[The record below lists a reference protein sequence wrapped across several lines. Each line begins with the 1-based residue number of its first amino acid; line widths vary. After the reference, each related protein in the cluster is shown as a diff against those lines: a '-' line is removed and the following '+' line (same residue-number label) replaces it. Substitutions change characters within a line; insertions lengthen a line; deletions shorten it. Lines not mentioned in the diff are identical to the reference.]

1 MNGGRLIFFFLL
13 LCLALTPVAFA
24 VEPMEEGGSGVSGLP
39 IPRFVSLKSDK
50 VHLRVGPGKDYP
62 IEWVY
67 VKRGLP
73 VEIIAEYDVWR
84 KIRDFQGTEGWV
96 HQQRLTGR
104 RMMVTTADMQS
115 LFRRPDDTAPVL
127 AKMETGVVGRLLE
140 CDAKWCRIE
149 VSGFRGW
156 VKRGAFWGIY
166 PSEQKIDG

>member
-1 MNGGRLIFFFLL
+1 
-13 LCLALTPVAFA
+13 
-24 VEPMEEGGSGVSGLP
+24 
-39 IPRFVSLKSDK
+39 
-50 VHLRVGPGKDYP
+50 
-62 IEWVY
+62 

-104 RMMVTTADMQS
+104 RMMVSTADMQP
-115 LFRRPDDTAPVL
+115 LFRRPDDAAPVL
-127 AKMETGVVGRLLE
+127 AKIEPGVVGRLLE
-140 CDAKWCRIE
+140 CDVKWCRIE